1 MPMIYYHVTP
11 DSMEGLTTLSNDGLC
26 FWCRRCSMC
35 RWFDTLCATPA
46 VFGCVPF
53 DERSRMKVAPVS
65 VVPVPFY
72 S

>member
-11 DSMEGLTTLSNDGLC
+11 DSMGGLTRLSTDGLRFRC
-26 FWCRRCSMC
+26 LRCSMC
-35 RWFDTLCATPA
+35 RRFDTSCAIPA
-46 VFGCVPF
+46 ALGCVPF